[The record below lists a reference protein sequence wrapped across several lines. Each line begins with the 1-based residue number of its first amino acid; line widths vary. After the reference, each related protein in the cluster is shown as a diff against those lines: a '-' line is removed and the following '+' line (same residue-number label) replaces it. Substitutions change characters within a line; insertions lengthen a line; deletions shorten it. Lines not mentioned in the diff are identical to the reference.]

1 MEFLKRVERQQTDSV
16 RTTMTDA
23 KDIYRANL
31 ERNASNSR
39 QTQLEQLVTIA
50 KEIQRGESQDK

>member
-1 MEFLKRVERQQTDSV
+1 MEILKREKRQWTDIV
-16 RTTMTDA
+16 RTTVTDA

-39 QTQLEQLVTIA
+39 QTQLEQLVTVV
-50 KEIQRGESQDK
+50 KEIL